1 MFRPFEGT
9 VGRMSNDVI
18 VPRHGRQVQAHREYE
33 CDVQEHRWYR
43 WAMHCGTNPRCALSP
58 EEFKIPVLHV
68 RQVAKCLGFMPQGAA
83 GVTSAPKDLH
93 DSAVWVLGCSVS
105 SPEGWG
111 ERTEGGRDGSIFI
124 SIGHHC
130 CGERRNRTDGKSGSL
145 TDPGKLHRGDT
156 NALLCRANLPAV
168 DAL

>member
-1 MFRPFEGT
+1 MGDALRDEPSLCPLAGRVQDAT
-9 VGRMSNDVI
+9 VM
-18 VPRHGRQVQAHREYE
+18 
-33 CDVQEHRWYR
+33 
-43 WAMHCGTNPRCALSP
+43 
-58 EEFKIPVLHV
+58 PVLHV

-145 TDPGKLHRGDT
+145 TDPGKQHRGDT

>member
-1 MFRPFEGT
+1 M
-9 VGRMSNDVI
+9 
-18 VPRHGRQVQAHREYE
+18 
-33 CDVQEHRWYR
+33 
-43 WAMHCGTNPRCALSP
+43 
-58 EEFKIPVLHV
+58 PVLHV

-124 SIGHHC
+124 SFGHQC
-130 CGERRNRTDGKSGSL
+130 CGERRNRTDEMSEDLTNPGQASCKEETLTPSPLLYKSARSGRL
-145 TDPGKLHRGDT
+145 AIVH
-156 NALLCRANLPAV
+156 
-168 DAL
+168 